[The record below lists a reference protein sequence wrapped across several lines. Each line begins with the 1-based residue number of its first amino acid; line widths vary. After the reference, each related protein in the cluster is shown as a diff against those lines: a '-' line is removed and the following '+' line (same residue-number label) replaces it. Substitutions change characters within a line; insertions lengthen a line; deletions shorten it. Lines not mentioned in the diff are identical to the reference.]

1 MDSKRRSLL
10 PQKVTPHIP
19 RERKL
24 QPDSQN
30 RSIAETFLEDAEG
43 RSSSSSRPG
52 PVIGVSDI
60 THTLNKGSCNST
72 ANAQPHPYETLS
84 RTAATKPPFSQS
96 RSSRQ
101 SHESVNNKASRASHQ
116 GGHKR
121 KALPQSTIRPVA
133 DACHEVKVPSS
144 QLTRPVFTAFKQH
157 YSPKKQISGQAGG
170 HTPYSSPE
178 GLSREILAL
187 QNELAYLHLLNEPSA
202 AVHRQWTISAE
213 NYHRKAFEALAKR
226 HQDLKQREVAQQVQR
241 NAKSIGDWVGNL
253 TALEASK
260 QIKSLSS
267 NLSAITDMFQP
278 GSRYSRAI
286 MLFESWF
293 ERAQELRA
301 KRCDDNTDEEQPL
314 EFIEDLG
321 DGWHMEMA
329 ELERK
334 LNICARD
341 LYMVRDAKSGSD
353 LARIV
358 TLCRTAA
365 EGMLDEV
372 RLTQGIEHNF
382 MAQEREW
389 ISSGIGK
396 LI

>member
-1 MDSKRRSLL
+1 MDPKRSLL
-10 PQKVTPHIP
+10 PQKVTTHVS
-19 RERKL
+19 RERNL
-24 QPDSQN
+24 QPHSQKQ
-30 RSIAETFLEDAEG
+30 SVADAEG
-43 RSSSSSRPG
+43 KSSSNSRPG
-52 PVIGVSDI
+52 PVIGGSDI
-60 THTLNKGSCNST
+60 THTLNKGSCNFT
-72 ANAQPHPYETLS
+72 ANAQPHAYETLS
-84 RTAATKPPFSQS
+84 RTAATKTPFTQS

-101 SHESVNNKASRASHQ
+101 SHESVNDKTSRASDQ
-116 GGHKR
+116 SGHKR
-121 KALPQSTIRPVA
+121 NAIPQSAIRPIA
-133 DACHEVKVPSS
+133 DTCHEVRIPSS
-144 QLTRPVFTAFKQH
+144 KLTRPAFTAFKQH
-157 YSPKKQISGQAGG
+157 YSPKKQISRHPGG
-170 HTPYSSPE
+170 HPPQSSSE

-187 QNELAYLHLLNEPSA
+187 QIELAYLHLLHEPSA
-202 AVHRQWTISAE
+202 AVHSQWTISTE
-213 NYHRKAFEALAKR
+213 KCHRKAFEALAKW
-226 HQDLKQREVAQQVQR
+226 HHDLKQREVAQQVQR
-241 NAKSIGDWVGNL
+241 NAKAIRDWAGNL

-267 NLSAITDMFQP
+267 NLSTITELLRP
-278 GSRYSRAI
+278 ESRYSRAI
-286 MLFESWF
+286 ILFESWF

-301 KRCDDNTDEEQPL
+301 KRCDDTTDEGQPL

-321 DGWHMEMA
+321 DGWHVEMG

-341 LYMVRDAKSGSD
+341 LYMVRDAKPGSD

-372 RLTQGIEHNF
+372 RLTQAIERSF

-396 LI
+396 LV